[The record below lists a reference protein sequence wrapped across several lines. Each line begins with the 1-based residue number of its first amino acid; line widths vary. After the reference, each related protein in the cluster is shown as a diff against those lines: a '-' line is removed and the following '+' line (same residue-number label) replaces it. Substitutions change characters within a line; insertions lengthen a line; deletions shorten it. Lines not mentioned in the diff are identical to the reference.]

1 MTSKNCGGPHPG
13 TGAAAE
19 GGGVM
24 SLNIPRLRARYFPP
38 AVAALL
44 HSRVYSETCMQIGMA
59 GFGSFITAGYFSSPA
74 DPPVPFLVIGTVAV
88 IFVVA
93 GVAIQWR
100 SHRAFLA
107 ARGEA

>member
-1 MTSKNCGGPHPG
+1 MDFT
-13 TGAAAE
+13 
-19 GGGVM
+19 
-24 SLNIPRLRARYFPP
+24 IPRLRARYFPP

-59 GFGSFITAGYFSSPA
+59 CFGSFVTAGFLSSPA
-74 DPPVPFLVIGTVAV
+74 DPPVPFLVIGTVAG

-100 SHRAFLA
+100 SNRAFLA
-107 ARGEA
+107 TVRGDDR

>member
-1 MTSKNCGGPHPG
+1 
-13 TGAAAE
+13 
-19 GGGVM
+19 M

-59 GFGSFITAGYFSSPA
+59 GFGSFITADFLSSPA
-74 DPPVPFLVIGTVAV
+74 DPPVTFLVLGTVAAAL
-88 IFVVA
+88 VVV

-100 SHRAFLA
+100 SQRAFLA